1 MNTHICKITK
11 GMTIILKMCIR
22 KAISF
27 TKHLLKHRYTI
38 HIKGMRQKHN
48 LKYRWF
54 LIIGK
59 SSHA

>member
-11 GMTIILKMCIR
+11 GITIILKMCIR

-48 LKYRWF
+48 LKYR
-54 LIIGK
+54 
-59 SSHA
+59 